1 MKRRL
6 SDIYSLDEN
15 DLINLY
21 NINKKCKYD
30 NKNDNINNNTILE
43 FSYDNN
49 NNKLCSLN
57 NTYTELSFIE
67 NVNICNLKY
76 VLYTNVTL
84 KINVSNKTLVISNY
98 DFIAFYINNLYE
110 YIHNIN
116 NVNIENNKHILLNI
130 LYNLKN
136 LNDINKVDRLKN
148 SIYTKYKTIY
158 DVFNYKTIY
167 DIFNKK

>member
-167 DIFNKK
+167 DIFN

>member
-30 NKNDNINNNTILE
+30 NKYDNINNTILE
-43 FSYDNN
+43 FSYDN

-67 NVNICNLKY
+67 NINICNLQY
-76 VLYTNVTL
+76 ILYTNVTL
-84 KINVSNKTLVISNY
+84 KINVSNKILVISNY

-116 NVNIENNKHILLNI
+116 NVNNVNNIENNKHLLLNI

-136 LNDINKVDRLKN
+136 LNDINKVNRLKN
-148 SIYTKYKTIY
+148 SNYTKH
-158 DVFNYKTIY
+158 KTIY
-167 DIFNKK
+167 DIFN